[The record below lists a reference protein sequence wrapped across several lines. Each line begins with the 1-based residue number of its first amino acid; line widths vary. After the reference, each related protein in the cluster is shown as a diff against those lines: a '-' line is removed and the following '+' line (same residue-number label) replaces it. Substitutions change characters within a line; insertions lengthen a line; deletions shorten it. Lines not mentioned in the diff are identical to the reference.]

1 MLLYAETLDFL
12 STLIAYFY
20 LFAGRK
26 FYAAAFSSNSSTQ
39 SIHDPCPLYNN
50 FRQVDSR

>member
-1 MLLYAETLDFL
+1 MLLYTENLDFL
-12 STLIAYFY
+12 STLIAFLN

-50 FRQVDSR
+50 SRQVDSR